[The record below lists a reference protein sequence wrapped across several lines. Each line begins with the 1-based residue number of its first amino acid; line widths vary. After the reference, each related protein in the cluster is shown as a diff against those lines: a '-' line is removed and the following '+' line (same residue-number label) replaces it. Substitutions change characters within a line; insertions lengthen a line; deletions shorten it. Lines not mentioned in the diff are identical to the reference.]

1 MLRQLRYFFIFCFI
15 LIVLFTSCSPPPR
28 PEQLRS
34 SIEIVDM
41 ESKWVA
47 KAYQPWPPKLVL
59 VPCISFRVKNVSSK
73 PINYLNFN
81 AIFKFKGETEN
92 LGDAFLAAIRKEP
105 IMPGQVSDVITMKSN
120 YGVEGKSLATFK
132 DNPYWKPVVVKLF
145 VQSKGSVHVPLGEWD
160 VSKTIDF
167 KEPEPVGMGEV
178 KKEVETESKK
188 EKKDFQ

>member
-1 MLRQLRYFFIFCFI
+1 MAKRKKGPLIQGMIISTALIFLAMAGC
-15 LIVLFTSCSPPPR
+15 TKAPSPQ
-28 PEQLRS
+28 ELRS

-41 ESKWVA
+41 ETKWVA
-47 KAYQPWPPKLVL
+47 KAYQPWPPKLIL
-59 VPCISFRVKNVSSK
+59 VPCISFRVKNISAK

-81 AIFKFKGETEN
+81 AIFKFKEETEN

-105 IMPGQVSDVITMKSN
+105 IMPGQLSDVITMKSN
-120 YGVEGKSLATFK
+120 YGVEGKSLETFK

-178 KKEVETESKK
+178 KKKI
-188 EKKDFQ
+188 D